1 MNPGEDV
8 DAPPGIHGNHLLRPE
23 AEAERD
29 LELLAQ
35 RHEVAILSRQVKR
48 PELLPAGRFLRAAL
62 GRRLPVGRLVFTP
75 ATILRWHQGTGPS
88 PLLCFRTSTSPWS
101 AADPRELR
109 SLIVRMT
116 IHLPP
121 RHRGGPACPRAAAI
135 ATGRLTMPRTE
146 LQRIGRLI
154 EAFHSCCSGSA
165 PDMASSRWRC

>member
-109 SLIVRMT
+109 SLIVHDHPLAAAAQRRPR
-116 IHLPP
+116 LPP
-121 RHRGGPACPRAAAI
+121 SGGHRHRQVNHASDGVAADWPADR
-135 ATGRLTMPRTE
+135 GVSLV
-146 LQRIGRLI
+146 LFGIGARHGQ
-154 EAFHSCCSGSA
+154 F
-165 PDMASSRWRC
+165 